1 MTARLLP
8 PNSTPWERVMADVM
22 SPSQNAIDAITL
34 LRTAKLK
41 RQPPSILPALVYE
54 YGLDILRPYVPN
66 INELIDEGLEWQGLC
81 GSVPAFELALSWL
94 QHTGLVKEANPNR
107 NFWNGFQLHLD
118 QLPQNDMPNL
128 ERIEGVANLSKPLRS
143 NFSRCV
149 HEYNVGAFICDETR
163 LDRSMLGAESGI
175 LVPSSEVYW
184 SFGRTHEFAHTY
196 MEAEGVA
203 LDNWIDPVGD
213 GVTWNDLDIAWQDA
227 NFAWNADPLVARAQ
241 VLAKWFEHQ
250 RIYVAFKDADNAIIG
265 YRMAHAM
272 AAEPSLNGFYSFG
285 GLTYAPSAEGTV
297 LQIEARTG
305 FNDAS
310 AIQAETISIVL
321 NPTLVDGVP
330 PGRLWLQANDL
341 SGGVEMA
348 PQTKQV
354 PLRGTVREH
363 IKIQVVF

>member
-1 MTARLLP
+1 
-8 PNSTPWERVMADVM
+8 MADAM
-22 SPSQNAIDAITL
+22 APSTEVLDAITL

-41 RQPPSILPALVYE
+41 RQPPSILPSLVYE
-54 YGLDILRPYVPN
+54 YGLEILRPYVPN
-66 INELIDEGLEWQGLC
+66 INDLIDDGLRWQGLC
-81 GSVPAFELALSWL
+81 GSVPSLELALSWL
-94 QHTGLVKEANPNR
+94 QHTGQIKEADPR
-107 NFWNGFQLHLD
+107 RHFWNGFQIELNE
-118 QLPQNDMPNL
+118 LPSHDVPNL

-149 HEYNVGAFICDETR
+149 HAYDVGALICDETR
-163 LDRSMLGAESGI
+163 LGQSMLGAESGV
-175 LVPSSEVYW
+175 LVSSSEVYW

-196 MEAEGVA
+196 LEAEGIS
-203 LDNWIDPVGD
+203 LDNWIEAVGD

-250 RIYVAFKDADNAIIG
+250 RIYIALKDGADEIIG

-272 AAEPSLNGFYSFG
+272 AVEPSLNGFYSFG
-285 GLTYAPSAEGTV
+285 GLTYAPSAEGTI

-310 AIQAETISIVL
+310 AIQAETISIIL
-321 NPTLVDGVP
+321 NPTIVEGVP
-330 PGRLWLQANDL
+330 PGRLWLEAEDM

-348 PQTKQV
+348 PQTKQI
-354 PLRGTVREH
+354 PLRRTVREH
-363 IKIQVVF
+363 FKIQVVF